1 MIIDTG
7 PAILLRLYQDLWKF
21 EKVLDF
27 QLETSFKQP
36 VIGVDEVG
44 RGPLAGPVVS
54 CACIFFDYSLSIE
67 ELKEI
72 NDSKKLSFQKRQKAF
87 KLILKMKKENKLD
100 FGIGL
105 ASVKEID
112 KVNILNATIL
122 SMKRAVQKLKILHGT
137 IIVDGNIKF
146 NIEKLSC
153 KNFIKGDQISL
164 SIASASI
171 IAKVYRDRYMV
182 KIGRDYPYFKW
193 HKNAGYGTIEHR
205 HQIQL
210 RGITQHHRKSFKPI
224 KTFIQNND
232 STC

>member
-1 MIIDTG
+1 MPDFH
-7 PAILLRLYQDLWKF
+7 L
-21 EKVLDF
+21 EKL
-27 QLETSFKQP
+27 FKQP

-54 CACIFFDYSLSIE
+54 CACIFFNNSLPIE
-67 ELKEI
+67 KLHLI
-72 NDSKKLSFQKRQKAF
+72 NDSKKLSSIQRQKALKF
-87 KLILKMKKENKLD
+87 LLKMKKENILD
-100 FGIGL
+100 FQIGS
-105 ASVKEID
+105 ASVEEID
-112 KVNILNATIL
+112 RLNILNAVIF
-122 SMKRAVQKLKILHGT
+122 SMKRAIKKLKQKHGT
-137 IIVDGNIKF
+137 IIIDGNIKF
-146 NIEKLSC
+146 KVEKFLC

-210 RGITQHHRKSFKPI
+210 RGITQHHRKSFEPI
-224 KTFIQNND
+224 KTFIQNNNL
-232 STC
+232 TC